1 MNDLKKQNKKQNQ
14 VQKKLIKNSK
24 VDMTNNDEN
33 QPQWN
38 NIDRSDS
45 WCETDLKAQKMSKG
59 TFIWKISG
67 FVDHRNKFV
76 DCPDMDNIFD
86 SAKSREF
93 IVRAPDGK
101 ETKWMLQCIPRYQR
115 DFVKVLVVSRNKFE
129 VKAMVTLC
137 VNTEEWDLGNHGCTD
152 SSFKFTGTQKFPSI
166 SICTKQF
173 FNEDVFDECQL
184 SVANYTSKENPVWV
198 NLIFSCYYP
207 RI

>member
-1 MNDLKKQNKKQNQ
+1 
-14 VQKKLIKNSK
+14 
-24 VDMTNNDEN
+24 MTNSDEN

-101 ETKWMLQCIPRYQR
+101 ETKWMLQCIPRYQG
-115 DFVKVLVVSRNKFE
+115 DYVKVLVVSRNKFE

-137 VNTEEWDLGNHGCTD
+137 VNTEEWDLTNHGCSYTNP
-152 SSFKFTGTQKFPSI
+152 FKFTGTSQDAKCVWTASYPDTLVPATTDSGGNAI
-166 SICTKQF
+166 SYMPNGDLTFICEIYIIGSSKSTLGSKK
-173 FNEDVFDECQL
+173 NERFTIIADRSFL
-184 SVANYTSKENPVWV
+184 KS
-198 NLIFSCYYP
+198 L
-207 RI
+207 